1 MVNRVEIHEMKRTKN
16 IKKKDYKK
24 VSGSCRICGEEQY
37 ELLDVHRIQAGGQYS
52 YANSV
57 SLCCKCHR
65 KVHSGSIIVD
75 KWYMS
80 TAGYLLRILENGV
93 EKFV

>member
-1 MVNRVEIHEMKRTKN
+1 MSKIHGVKRTKTIN
-16 IKKKDYKK
+16 KKEFKK
-24 VSGSCRICGEEQY
+24 VAGSCRLCKEEQY

-75 KWYMS
+75 KWCMS
-80 TAGYLLRILENGV
+80 TAGYVLRIIEDGV
-93 EKFV
+93 ERFI